1 MKYIMNFESHILNE
15 SFGFFK
21 SKNHE
26 DEIHD
31 INYHHVLM
39 DDYDEEILE
48 NQPESIKKVINLFIN
63 NEIKSIKYI
72 NKNIDI
78 TKRDDKS
85 FKRWI
90 IKFNDNTSIKLIQNQ
105 NKDIEE
111 YFIAILDKYIKDK
124 IYRITRV
131 QFHIIENSIKEYL
144 K

>member
-1 MKYIMNFESHILNE
+1 MKYIMNFEYHILNE

-31 INYHHVLM
+31 INYRHVLM

-72 NKNIDI
+72 NKNIDM
-78 TKRDDKS
+78 TKRDNKS
-85 FKRWI
+85 FKRWF

-111 YFIAILDKYIKDK
+111 YFITILDKYIKDK

>member
-1 MKYIMNFESHILNE
+1 VFSLTVH
-15 SFGFFK
+15 
-21 SKNHE
+21 
-26 DEIHD
+26 
-31 INYHHVLM
+31 
-39 DDYDEEILE
+39 
-48 NQPESIKKVINLFIN
+48 
-63 NEIKSIKYI
+63 IKSIKYI

-105 NKDIEE
+105 NKDIKE

>member
-1 MKYIMNFESHILNE
+1 MNFESHILNE